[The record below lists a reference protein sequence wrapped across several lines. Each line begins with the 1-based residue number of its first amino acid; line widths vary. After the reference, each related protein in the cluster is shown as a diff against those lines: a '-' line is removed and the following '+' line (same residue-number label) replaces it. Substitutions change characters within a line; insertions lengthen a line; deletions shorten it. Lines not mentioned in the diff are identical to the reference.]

1 MQRRARHVLPRR
13 HRIPRRLTEYQ
24 TFLMPETPSTP
35 VPVTLLSGFLG
46 SGKTTLLNRLLE
58 GLSDQRIAVLV
69 NDFGDLNVDAD
80 LVVQQ
85 DADVLRIQGGCIC
98 CTMQGSIVSTLSY
111 LLGRDAP
118 PQHIII
124 EASGISDPVPIA
136 VQLMMPGLQKHL
148 RLESVLTVIDADR
161 APYGNQADVQELVES
176 QIKTAN
182 IVLLNKA
189 DLVDAD
195 RLEQLRGWI
204 KDYTPG
210 ARILETVHANAP
222 LPLIVDQQ
230 IDLDA
235 LELGHAHDH
244 EHHGEH
250 SHDDDHSHEHG
261 HRHEHDH
268 ESTFRRWSYRSDV
281 PFTTPDDVRRGL
293 SELPD
298 SILRVKG
305 FIATEATLEQR
316 MLLQMAGRRMAFT
329 DHGTWPEAPH
339 TALAI
344 LGVPDGPSNAEV
356 QSILNARLAGPAAFT
371 Q

>member
-1 MQRRARHVLPRR
+1 M
-13 HRIPRRLTEYQ
+13 TEA
-24 TFLMPETPSTP
+24 PSSP

-58 GLSDQRIAVLV
+58 GLSNKRLAVLV

-80 LVVQQ
+80 LVVRQ
-85 DADVLRIQGGCIC
+85 DADVLRLEGGCIC
-98 CTMQGSIVSTLSY
+98 CTLQGSITSTLTY
-111 LLGRDAP
+111 ILGRKSP
-118 PQHIII
+118 PEHILI

-148 RLESVLTVIDADR
+148 RLDSVLTVIDADR
-161 APYGNQADVQELVES
+161 APYGDQADIQHLVES

-189 DLVDAD
+189 DLVDDD
-195 RLEQLRGWI
+195 RLQELRAWI

-210 ARILETVHANAP
+210 ARLLETVHADAP
-222 LPLIVDQQ
+222 LPLLVDQQ
-230 IDLDA
+230 VDLD
-235 LELGHAHDH
+235 LSGHSHRH
-244 EHHGEH
+244 EHN
-250 SHDDDHSHEHG
+250 HDQG
-261 HRHEHDH
+261 HNHEHDH
-268 ESTFRRWSYRSDV
+268 EHDHEATFRRWSYRSDV
-281 PFTTPDDVRRGL
+281 PFTTLDDVRRGL
-293 SELPD
+293 GELPD

-316 MLLQMAGRRMAFT
+316 MLLQMAGRRVSFT
-329 DHGTWPEAPH
+329 HQGEWTEAPH

-344 LGVPDGPSNAEV
+344 LGLPEGPSDAEV
-356 QSILNARLAGPAAFT
+356 QSILNARLAGAAAFT

>member
-1 MQRRARHVLPRR
+1 M
-13 HRIPRRLTEYQ
+13 T
-24 TFLMPETPSTP
+24 ETPSSP

-46 SGKTTLLNRLLE
+46 SGKTTLLNRLLK
-58 GLSDQRIAVLV
+58 GLSDRRIAVLV

-80 LVVQQ
+80 LVVRQ

-98 CTMQGSIVSTLSY
+98 CTLQGSITSTLSY

-118 PQHIII
+118 PEHIII
-124 EASGISDPVPIA
+124 EASGISNPVPIA
-136 VQLMMPGLQKHL
+136 VQLMMPGLQQHL
-148 RLESVLTVIDADR
+148 RLDSVLTVIDAER
-161 APYGNQADVQELVES
+161 APYGNQADVQDLVES

-195 RLEQLRGWI
+195 RLQELRAWI

-222 LPLIVDQQ
+222 LPLIIDQQ
-230 IDLDA
+230 IDRDV
-235 LELGHAHDH
+235 LEHERAHEH
-244 EHHGEH
+244 EHHHEHHHEH

-261 HRHEHDH
+261 HSHEDKRSHDH
-268 ESTFRRWSYRSDV
+268 EATFRRWSYRSDV
-281 PFTTPDDVRRGL
+281 PFTTLDDVRRGL
-293 SELPD
+293 NELPD

-305 FIATEATLEQR
+305 FVATEATREQR
-316 MLLQMAGRRMAFT
+316 VLLQMAGRRVAFSY
-329 DHGTWPEAPH
+329 HGAWPNAPH

-344 LGVPDGPSNAEV
+344 LGLPNGPSDAEV
-356 QSILNARLAGPAAFT
+356 QSVLNARLAGPAAFT

>member
-1 MQRRARHVLPRR
+1 M
-13 HRIPRRLTEYQ
+13 TEA
-24 TFLMPETPSTP
+24 PSSP

-58 GLSDQRIAVLV
+58 GLSNKRLAVLV

-80 LVVQQ
+80 LVVRQ
-85 DADVLRIQGGCIC
+85 DADVLRLEGGCIC
-98 CTMQGSIVSTLSY
+98 CTLQGSITSTLTY
-111 LLGRDAP
+111 ILGRKSP
-118 PQHIII
+118 PEHILI

-148 RLESVLTVIDADR
+148 RLDSVLTVIDADR
-161 APYGNQADVQELVES
+161 APYGDQADIQHLVES

-189 DLVDAD
+189 DLVDDD
-195 RLEQLRGWI
+195 RLQELRAWI

-210 ARILETVHANAP
+210 ARLLETVHADAP
-222 LPLIVDQQ
+222 LPLLVDQQ
-230 IDLDA
+230 VDLD
-235 LELGHAHDH
+235 LSGHSHRH
-244 EHHGEH
+244 EHN
-250 SHDDDHSHEHG
+250 HDQGHNHE
-261 HRHEHDH
+261 RDHEHDH
-268 ESTFRRWSYRSDV
+268 EATFRRWSYRSDV
-281 PFTTPDDVRRGL
+281 PFTTLDDVRRGL
-293 SELPD
+293 GELPD

-316 MLLQMAGRRMAFT
+316 MLLQMAGRRVSFT
-329 DHGTWPEAPH
+329 HQGEWTEAPH

-344 LGVPDGPSNAEV
+344 LGLPDGPSDAEV
-356 QSILNARLAGPAAFT
+356 QSILNARLAGAAAFT